1 MSIPRYALFAGYN
14 YLPLGGFNDIYDF
27 YETLEEAINVYD
39 KILNTDINFDH
50 ISEFWKINNPS
61 ASKTKRFYRFYW
73 AHIVDLQTKKKIIEK
88 KCYARSRL

>member
-1 MSIPRYALFAGYN
+1 MSIPRYAIFGGYN
-14 YLPLGGFNDIYDF
+14 HEPFGGFNDIYDF

-73 AHIVDLQTKKKIIEK
+73 AHIVDLQTKKKVIEK